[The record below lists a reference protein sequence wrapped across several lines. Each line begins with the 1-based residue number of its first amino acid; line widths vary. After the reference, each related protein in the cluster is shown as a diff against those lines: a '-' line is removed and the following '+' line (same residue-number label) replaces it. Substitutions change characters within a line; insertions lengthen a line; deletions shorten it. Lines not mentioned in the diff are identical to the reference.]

1 MSARPVVVAH
11 LSDLHLGAHDPAA
24 VASVVADVAAARP
37 ALTVITGDSTMR
49 ARAGE
54 FRQVREL
61 IDRLPGPVLTVTG
74 NHDLP
79 LVSWRR
85 LLRPYARFTRWIDAD
100 LDPARD
106 VPGITALGLQSMPRW
121 RWKNGRVTARQ
132 AAAVVR
138 ILGGSPAADVRV
150 LALHHPP
157 LATGTGR
164 LIGRSRLLEAIR
176 AARVDLVLAG
186 HTHIPDVRVRGR
198 QVFVVAGTAA
208 SRRTRGTPC
217 SWSLIRVGPDE
228 VVVRERYLHE
238 GAWRVGRVVRARPGS
253 AGAVSAAAS

>member
-49 ARAGE
+49 ARDGE
-54 FRQVREL
+54 FRQARAL
-61 IDRLPGPVLTVTG
+61 IDRLPGPVLAVTG

-79 LVSWRR
+79 LAGRRR

-100 LDPARD
+100 LDPARE

-132 AAAVVR
+132 AAAVARV
-138 ILGGSPAADVRV
+138 LGGSPATDVRV

-164 LIGRSRLLEAIR
+164 LIGRSRLLDAIR

-186 HTHIPDVRVRGR
+186 HTHIPDVRVDGR

-208 SRRTRGTPC
+208 SRRTRGMAC
-217 SWSLIRVGPDE
+217 SWSLISVDRDE
-228 VVVRERYLHE
+228 VVVRERYRDA
-238 GAWRVGRVVRARPGS
+238 GAWRVGRVITVWPG
-253 AGAVSAAAS
+253 AGPVSAAAS